1 MGWKQLIVLE
11 HQVWK
16 SLLYNQAYPSPKLQF
31 QTMLRLES
39 TDTSKAQ
46 RVGKVGEPAQEGPCG
61 REGLSVHVAPV
72 GPSDLVK
79 GGHAGTGSAGP
90 TGALETIWGPGGS
103 GLRVSP
109 ADEKGARGEACGA
122 ESRLSPAGAEGGSG
136 PRDSWIGFVD
146 QGYFGKSESLSD
158 LQKIA
163 LLHHG

>member
-1 MGWKQLIVLE
+1 MIDYQIPTAKVSRQESSCGLII
-11 HQVWK
+11 
-16 SLLYNQAYPSPKLQF
+16 
-31 QTMLRLES
+31 
-39 TDTSKAQ
+39 
-46 RVGKVGEPAQEGPCG
+46 
-61 REGLSVHVAPV
+61 
-72 GPSDLVK
+72 
-79 GGHAGTGSAGP
+79 
-90 TGALETIWGPGGS
+90 LETIWGPGGS

-146 QGYFGKSESLSD
+146 QGYFGKSDSLSD